1 VTIITVTP
9 FGEILT
15 PVKVTKFTIDRGRGA
30 DFSSRFEAGKAVSGV
45 PYGEFLAQVRAG
57 DRVIAGFVHVN
68 RENALLVLAGP
79 KVIIERGQSA
89 GPGVV
94 GRLVGASGTK
104 PTWVRMLR
112 VFSEDEC
119 CTTVPVSDDGKFSF
133 GAMEEG
139 DYLFLALTDG
149 RVVCEGRV
157 IVRAVNLTIEADTT
171 TGQLAVTPR

>member
-1 VTIITVTP
+1 
-9 FGEILT
+9 
-15 PVKVTKFTIDRGRGA
+15 
-30 DFSSRFEAGKAVSGV
+30 
-45 PYGEFLAQVRAG
+45 
-57 DRVIAGFVHVN
+57 
-68 RENALLVLAGP
+68 
-79 KVIIERGQSA
+79 
-89 GPGVV
+89 
-94 GRLVGASGTK
+94 
-104 PTWVRMLR
+104 MLR